1 MSSRFPLYI
10 IGIVLFA
17 SFFSCTDMVPT
28 KEVRLIGSLNGK
40 AYAYRYRSL
49 DSSYKYANEAYRQ
62 VNFYKSGKAEASNN
76 LGFCAF
82 MAMDFDRAE
91 ALHKEVYK
99 LTKNELELLIAD
111 IGLMKICQRTAMN
124 KEFYDYRNSALKR
137 MKRIREESDLFA
149 DRHEALRLDYAFTE
163 FFIVSSIY
171 YYYLQ
176 QRQEAITSL
185 NRIPEDE
192 ALTDTN
198 QLLYYHY
205 IKGSAS
211 LVEATKPE
219 DRKMREF
226 DQLYITWRTAVQTNH
241 PYFEGNG
248 LQGLANLMVSPNNF
262 ELFRTR
268 RGYALDQFGFPVDSL
283 LPLRMAQRALEKFR
297 EYNDLYQIAGAY
309 VSIGKY
315 MNEHGR
321 YTEALDTLAKALD
334 CVNQHH
340 MLYYHHA
347 ADTLD
352 KLHVFVEGDTTYTGV
367 PWIMQEDVRTVPEW
381 ISRIREQLSVSYAGL
396 GMKYASDYNRN
407 IYLDILNYTRQDK
420 ELESRYLSLEADSRQ
435 MTLVLSLVIVGL
447 VLVVILWWFF
457 NKRSKIRN
465 QVDVERLQRILT
477 LCRDITS
484 SIPMNVPLIQQG
496 IDQLFGKGRL
506 QLEIPEEGKAAL
518 VPLHRLNRDEKALV
532 HVLEPY
538 IVWAADNEQMVEA
551 LSDERMQLEKQRYVY
566 EQHIAG
572 NKRQNLIK
580 KACLAIVNGINP
592 YIDRILNE
600 VHKLTERGYIDNA
613 KIKKEKYQY
622 IDELVTTINEYND
635 ILALWIKMKQGTLSL
650 NIETFSL
657 NELFEL
663 LGKGRRAFEM
673 KNQKLEI
680 EPTTV
685 MVKADRALTL
695 FMINTLA
702 ENARK
707 YTPEGGTI
715 KVYARTTEDAYV
727 EISVEDNGRG
737 ISEED
742 VAHIIGEKVYDSRVI
757 GMKNAADP
765 EVLKENKGSGFGLM
779 NCKGII
785 EKYKKTNDLFRGCV
799 FDVESELGKGSR
811 FYFRLP
817 SGVRKAMG
825 VLLLCL
831 LLPLGMVSCLHD
843 PIPPMLQDG
852 DSIVV
857 VTDSAYEDLLDVASD
872 YANAAYF
879 ANVDENYEL
888 ALQYIDS
895 AILFL
900 NEHYEKYARP
910 DRPHRYMKLVGEGT
924 PAEISWW
931 NELFD
936 SDYHVILDIRNEA
949 SVAFLALKQLDAYSY
964 NNSAFTDLYKLQGED
979 QTLEAYCR
987 QLERSNTNKTVGII
1001 LCFVL
1006 LIISLVG
1013 YYFLYMRKRLQNR
1026 LNLEQVLEINQK
1038 VFAASL
1044 LRPQEQENAEA
1055 LQREESTLKEIP
1067 QRIVDEA
1074 FGAVNEL
1081 LTIDR
1086 MGIAV
1091 YNETTHR
1098 LEYASRPGQEMPEMV
1113 EQCFSSGK
1121 YLSEQ
1126 HLQAIPLMVEA
1137 GGEHQC
1143 VGVLYLERR
1152 EGTEQ
1157 ETDRLL
1163 FELVA
1168 RYVAIVVFNA
1178 VVKLATK
1185 YRDIESAHE
1194 ETRRASWEDS
1204 MLHVQNMVLDNC
1216 LSTIKHETIY
1226 YPNKIKQ
1233 IVGRLNAQNLSET
1246 EEREAVETMTE
1257 LIEYYKGIFT
1267 ILSSCASRQLEEVT
1281 FRRTVIPVQE
1291 LLDAAGKYFKKL
1303 MKNRPERIELEIEPM
1318 EAKVIG
1324 DVNQLRFLLENLI
1337 DEALTVREDGVI
1349 RLQARKDNEY
1359 VRFLFTDTRREKSV
1373 EELNQL
1379 FYPNLARMTSGE
1391 KGELR
1396 GTEYLVCK
1404 QIIRDHDEF
1413 AGRRGCRINAEPAE
1427 GGGFTVYFTI
1437 PRR

>member
-28 KEVRLIGSLNGK
+28 KEVRLIDSLNGK

-895 AILFL
+895 AMLFL

-949 SVAFLALKQLDAYSY
+949 AVAFLALKQLDAYSY

-1006 LIISLVG
+1006 LIVSLVG

-1044 LRPQEQENAEA
+1044 VRPQEQENAEA

-1074 FGAVNEL
+1074 FGSVNEL

-1137 GGEHQC
+1137 GSEHQC

-1359 VRFLFTDTRREKSV
+1359 IRFLFTDTRREKSV